1 MSSCTSEG
9 EGGSGAR
16 LPTRADPD
24 NEEEEDG
31 DHDEELAEKM
41 RWVPVS
47 VRCGESID
55 GTDGVV
61 LTKA

>member
-1 MSSCTSEG
+1 MSSSSEREAG
-9 EGGSGAR
+9 

-24 NEEEEDG
+24 PDHEEE

-41 RWVPVS
+41 WWVQVS

-61 LTKA
+61 LSKA